1 MCFHKMEGLGT
12 IAQTEQTDERTDVH
26 GDNYIPSKTLFA
38 GLWKSESN
46 DKESYKCIMNM
57 T

>member
-1 MCFHKMEGLGT
+1 MFFHKMEGLGT

-57 T
+57 A